1 MSATRWPSLPI
12 CHITGSIPIEPGAAP
27 AETLD
32 WFELTSHF
40 LLGIDTGG
48 TYTDAVLFSEATGVV
63 AKAKALTTRHD
74 LAVGI
79 SGAVEQ
85 VLQKADVPA
94 SAISLVSLS
103 TTLATNALVEGQGG
117 RAGLVMIGFGPD
129 DLKRDGLQDALGS
142 DPVIFLPGGHNVHGG
157 ETPLDMT
164 ALDEALPALANQVSS
179 FAIAGYF
186 AVRNPDHEKRV
197 RDRIREVSHLPVTCS
212 HELSS
217 KLGGPRRALT
227 TLLNARLVSMIDRLI
242 GSCEGFLKSRGID
255 VPMMVVRG
263 DGALISAEEA
273 RLRPIE
279 TILSGPA
286 ASLVGARH
294 LTGLDNA
301 VVSDIGGTTTDV
313 AVLDRGRPRLDAD
326 GAVVGG
332 FRTMV
337 EAVAMRTY
345 GLGGDSEVRINDRGL
360 KAKIDLGPRR
370 LMPLSLAAAL
380 HGDAVLSVL
389 EKQLRVQHASR
400 NNGRLAVRTGLPDH
414 LASGLQP
421 QEQALYERIGA
432 VPISLEN
439 LLTSTPQRAT
449 LDRLVARGL
458 VHICGLT
465 PSDAMHVLGRQ
476 SQWSAEAARL
486 GIELA
491 ARTRDGSGQP
501 IAASPEKM
509 AEMIVDRV
517 TRQSS
522 EVILQAC
529 LGEDG
534 AGAIDPAVS
543 QAVDRALT
551 RAPGIV
557 RFSIGLDRPL
567 VGLGASA
574 PVYYPAIAAM
584 LGTEPAIPDE
594 ADVANAVG
602 AVVGQV
608 RASATVFVTT
618 PEEGIFIVNGAGVSE
633 RFLDQEQAFS
643 AARRRAET
651 MALEAARTNGA
662 DEPASMLREE
672 IDAPEVE
679 GSRKLVEARF
689 IASASGRP
697 RIAHG

>member
-1 MSATRWPSLPI
+1 MTPHL
-12 CHITGSIPIEPGAAP
+12 
-27 AETLD
+27 
-32 WFELTSHF
+32 

-74 LAVGI
+74 LAEGV
-79 SGAVEQ
+79 SGAVET
-85 VLQKADVPA
+85 VLAKARVPV

-117 RAGLVMIGFGPD
+117 RAGLIMIGFGPE
-129 DLKRDGLQDALGS
+129 DLKRDGLQEALGS
-142 DPVIFLPGGHNVHGG
+142 DPVLFLPGGHNVHGG
-157 ETPLDMT
+157 ETPLDMS
-164 ALDEALPALANQVSS
+164 ALDEALPDLSSQVSS

-242 GSCEGFLKSRGID
+242 GSCEDFLKARGID

-263 DGALISAEEA
+263 DGALISAAEA

-286 ASLVGARH
+286 ASLVGARY

-301 VVSDIGGTTTDV
+301 IVSDIGGTTTDV
-313 AVLDRGRPRLDAD
+313 AVLEKGRPRLDAE

-345 GLGGDSEVRINDRGL
+345 GLGGDSEVKINDRGL
-360 KAKIDLGPRR
+360 KARLDLGPRR
-370 LMPLSLAAAL
+370 FLPLSLAAAL

-389 EKQLRVQHASR
+389 EKQLRAPHPGR
-400 NNGRLAVRTGLPDH
+400 HDGRLAVRTGLPDH

-421 QEQALYERIGA
+421 QEQALYGRIGMA
-432 VPISLEN
+432 PVALAD
-439 LLTSTPQRAT
+439 LLVSTPQKAT

-476 SQWSAEAARL
+476 AQWNGEAARL
-486 GIELA
+486 GLEIA
-491 ARTRDGSGQP
+491 ARTKDGSGQP
-501 IAASPEKM
+501 IAASVE
-509 AEMIVDRV
+509 ALAQMIVDRL

-522 EVILQAC
+522 EAILQAC
-529 LGEDG
+529 LSEDS
-534 AGAIDPAVS
+534 AAIDPTAS
-543 QAVDRALT
+543 LAVDRALK
-551 RAPGIV
+551 REPGIV
-557 RFSIGLDRPL
+557 RFSISLDRPL

-574 PVYYPAIAAM
+574 PVYYPAIAEM
-584 LGTEPAIPDE
+584 LSTEAAIPEE

-608 RASATVFVTT
+608 RATVTVFVTT
-618 PEEGIFIVNGAGVSE
+618 PEEGIFIVNGAGASE
-633 RFLDQEQAFS
+633 RFVDQQEAFGV
-643 AARRRAET
+643 ARRRAET
-651 MALEAARTNGA
+651 MALESARANGA
-662 DEPASMLREE
+662 EEPAAVLREE

-679 GSRKLVEARF
+679 GSRKLIEARF

-697 RIAHG
+697 RIAHHAF

>member
-1 MSATRWPSLPI
+1 MTDHL
-12 CHITGSIPIEPGAAP
+12 
-27 AETLD
+27 
-32 WFELTSHF
+32 

-48 TYTDAVLFSEATGVV
+48 TYTDAVLFSETHGVV
-63 AKAKALTTRHD
+63 AKAKALTTRND
-74 LAVGI
+74 LSVGI
-79 SGAVEQ
+79 AGAVEA
-85 VLQKADVPA
+85 VLEQAKVSA
-94 SAISLVSLS
+94 SAIGLVSLS

-129 DLKRDGLQDALGS
+129 DLKRDGLQEALGT

-157 ETPLDMT
+157 ETLLDMT
-164 ALDEALPALANQVSS
+164 LLDEALPQLATQVAS
-179 FAIAGYF
+179 FAVAGYF
-186 AVRNPDHEKRV
+186 AVRNPAHEQRV

-242 GSCEGFLKSRGID
+242 GACEGFLKARGID

-263 DGALISAEEA
+263 DGALISAAEA

-313 AVLDRGRPRLDAD
+313 AVLDQGRPRLDGE

-337 EAVAMRTY
+337 EAVAMRTF

-360 KAKIDLGPRR
+360 QAKIDLGPRR
-370 LMPLSLAAAL
+370 FLPLSLAAVA
-380 HGDAVLSVL
+380 HEEAVISVL
-389 EKQLRVQHASR
+389 ERQLRTAHAGR
-400 NNGRLAVRTGLPDH
+400 HDGRLAVRTGLPDH

-421 QEQALYERIGA
+421 QETALYERIGA
-432 VPISLEN
+432 VPVALES
-439 LLTSTPQRAT
+439 LLTSTLQKAT

-476 SQWSAEAARL
+476 DQWNATAARL
-486 GIELA
+486 GAELA
-491 ARTRDGSGQP
+491 ARVKDGSGKP
-501 IAASPEKM
+501 IAAS
-509 AEMIVDRV
+509 AEALSDMIVARL
-517 TRQSS
+517 TRQSA
-522 EVILQAC
+522 EVILASC
-529 LGEDG
+529 LAEDG
-534 AGAIDPAVS
+534 AAIDPAVS
-543 QAVDRALT
+543 LAVDRALK
-551 RAPGIV
+551 REPGIV
-557 RFSIGLDRPL
+557 AFSLSLDRPL

-574 PVYYPAIAAM
+574 PVYYPAIAEM
-584 LGTEPAIPDE
+584 LGAQSQIPAE
-594 ADVANAVG
+594 AGVANAVG
-602 AVVGQV
+602 AIVGQV
-608 RASATVFVTT
+608 RASVTVFVTA
-618 PEEGIFIVNGAGVSE
+618 PDEGIFIVNGAGPSS
-633 RFLDQEQAFS
+633 RFLDQDQAFA
-643 AARRRAET
+643 AARERAQVA
-651 MALEAARTNGA
+651 ALASARANGA
-662 DEPASMLREE
+662 DEPVLVMREE
-672 IDAPEVE
+672 IDAPEIE

-689 IASASGRP
+689 TAIAIGRP

>member
-1 MSATRWPSLPI
+1 MTPHL
-12 CHITGSIPIEPGAAP
+12 
-27 AETLD
+27 
-32 WFELTSHF
+32 F
-40 LLGIDTGG
+40 LGIDTGG

-74 LAVGI
+74 LAEGV
-79 SGAVEQ
+79 SGAVET
-85 VLQKADVPA
+85 VLAKARVPV

-117 RAGLVMIGFGPD
+117 RAGLIMIGFGPE
-129 DLKRDGLQDALGS
+129 DLKRDGLQEALGS
-142 DPVIFLPGGHNVHGG
+142 DPVLFLPGGHNVHGG
-157 ETPLDMT
+157 ETPLDMS
-164 ALDEALPALANQVSS
+164 ALDETLPDLSSQVSS

-242 GSCEGFLKSRGID
+242 GSCEDFLKARGID

-263 DGALISAEEA
+263 DGALISAAEA

-286 ASLVGARH
+286 ASLVGARY

-301 VVSDIGGTTTDV
+301 IVSDIGGTTTDV
-313 AVLDRGRPRLDAD
+313 AVLEKGRPRLDAE

-345 GLGGDSEVRINDRGL
+345 GLGGDSEVKINDRGL
-360 KAKIDLGPRR
+360 KARLDLGPRR
-370 LMPLSLAAAL
+370 FLPLSLAAAL

-389 EKQLRVQHASR
+389 EKQLRAPHAGR
-400 NNGRLAVRTGLPDH
+400 HDGRLAVRTGLPDH

-421 QEQALYERIGA
+421 QEQALYGRIGMA
-432 VPISLEN
+432 PVALAD
-439 LLTSTPQRAT
+439 LLVSTPQKAT

-476 SQWSAEAARL
+476 AQWNGEAARL
-486 GIELA
+486 GLEIA
-491 ARTRDGSGQP
+491 ARTKDGSGQP
-501 IAASPEKM
+501 IAASVE
-509 AEMIVDRV
+509 ALAQMIVDRL

-522 EVILQAC
+522 EAILQAC
-529 LGEDG
+529 LSEDS
-534 AGAIDPAVS
+534 AAIDPTAS
-543 QAVDRALT
+543 LAVDRALK
-551 RAPGIV
+551 REPGIV
-557 RFSIGLDRPL
+557 RFSISLDRPL

-574 PVYYPAIAAM
+574 PVYYPAIAEM
-584 LGTEPAIPDE
+584 LSTEAAIPEE

-608 RASATVFVTT
+608 RATVTVFVTT
-618 PEEGIFIVNGAGVSE
+618 PEEGIFIVNGAGASE
-633 RFLDQEQAFS
+633 RFVDQQEAFGV
-643 AARRRAET
+643 ARRRAET
-651 MALEAARTNGA
+651 MALESARANGA
-662 DEPASMLREE
+662 EEPAAVLREE

-679 GSRKLVEARF
+679 GSRKLIEARF

-697 RIAHG
+697 RIAHHAF

>member
-1 MSATRWPSLPI
+1 MDALVTDHL
-12 CHITGSIPIEPGAAP
+12 
-27 AETLD
+27 
-32 WFELTSHF
+32 

-48 TYTDAVLFSEATGVV
+48 TYTDAVLFSETRGVV

-74 LAVGI
+74 LSVGI
-79 SGAVEQ
+79 AGAVEA
-85 VLQKADVPA
+85 VLEQAKAPA
-94 SAISLVSLS
+94 SAIGLVSLS

-117 RAGLVMIGFGPD
+117 RAGLVMIGFGPE
-129 DLKRDGLQDALGS
+129 DLKRDGLQEALGT

-157 ETPLDMT
+157 ETLLDMT
-164 ALDEALPALANQVSS
+164 LLDEALPQLATQVAS
-179 FAIAGYF
+179 FAVAGYF
-186 AVRNPDHEKRV
+186 AVRNPAHEQRV

-212 HELSS
+212 QELSS

-242 GSCEGFLKSRGID
+242 GACEGFLKTRGID

-263 DGALISAEEA
+263 DGALISAAEA

-313 AVLDRGRPRLDAD
+313 AVLDKGRPRLDGE

-337 EAVAMRTY
+337 EAVAMRTF

-360 KAKIDLGPRR
+360 QAKIDLGPRR
-370 LMPLSLAAAL
+370 FLPLSLAAVEHEA
-380 HGDAVLSVL
+380 AVISVL
-389 EKQLRVQHASR
+389 ERQLRTAHVGR
-400 NNGRLAVRTGLPDH
+400 YDGRLAVRTGLPDH

-421 QEQALYERIGA
+421 QELALYERIGA
-432 VPISLEN
+432 VPVALES
-439 LLTSTPQRAT
+439 LLTSTLQKAT

-476 SQWSAEAARL
+476 DQWNATAARL
-486 GIELA
+486 GAELA
-491 ARTRDGSGQP
+491 ARVKDGSGKP
-501 IAASPEKM
+501 IAASAEVLS
-509 AEMIVDRV
+509 EMIVARL
-517 TRQSS
+517 TRQSA
-522 EVILQAC
+522 EVILASC
-529 LGEDG
+529 LAEDG
-534 AGAIDPAVS
+534 AAIDPAVS
-543 QAVDRALT
+543 LAVDRALK
-551 RAPGIV
+551 REPGIV
-557 RFSIGLDRPL
+557 AFSLSLDRPL

-584 LGTEPAIPDE
+584 LGAESSIPAE
-594 ADVANAVG
+594 AGVANAVG
-602 AVVGQV
+602 AIVGQV
-608 RASATVFVTT
+608 RASVTVFVTA
-618 PEEGIFIVNGAGVSE
+618 PDEGIFIVNGAGPSS
-633 RFLDQEQAFS
+633 RFLDQEQAFA
-643 AARRRAET
+643 AARERAQVA
-651 MALEAARTNGA
+651 ALASARASGA
-662 DEPASMLREE
+662 DEPALVMREE
-672 IDAPEVE
+672 IDAPEIE

-689 IASASGRP
+689 TAVASGRP
-697 RIAHG
+697 RIAHD

>member
-1 MSATRWPSLPI
+1 M
-12 CHITGSIPIEPGAAP
+12 
-27 AETLD
+27 
-32 WFELTSHF
+32 TSHL

-48 TYTDAVLFSEATGVV
+48 TYTDAVLFSEAAGVV

-74 LAVGI
+74 LAEGI
-79 SGAVEQ
+79 SGAVEA
-85 VLQKADVPA
+85 VLEKAKVPV
-94 SAISLVSLS
+94 SVISLVSLS

-117 RAGLVMIGFGPD
+117 RAGLVMIGFGSE
-129 DLKRDGLQDALGS
+129 DLKRDGLQEALGS

-157 ETPLDMT
+157 ETPLDMSM
-164 ALDEALPALANQVSS
+164 LDEALPRLATEVSS

-197 RDRIREVSHLPVTCS
+197 RERIREVSHLPVTCS

-227 TLLNARLVSMIDRLI
+227 TLLNARLVSMIDRLV
-242 GSCEGFLKSRGID
+242 GSCEDFLKARGID

-263 DGALISAEEA
+263 DGALISAAEA

-286 ASLVGARH
+286 ASLVGARY
-294 LTGLDNA
+294 LTGLENA

-313 AVLDRGRPRLDAD
+313 AVLDAGRPRLDAD

-345 GLGGDSEVRINDRGL
+345 GLGGDSEVKINDRGL

-370 LMPLSLAAAL
+370 VLPLSLAAAL
-380 HGDAVLSVL
+380 HGDAVICVL
-389 EKQLRVQHASR
+389 DKHLRATHAGR
-400 NNGRLAVRTGLPDH
+400 HDGRLAVRTGLPDH

-421 QEQALYERIGA
+421 QEQALYDRIGT
-432 VPISLEN
+432 VPVALAELIL
-439 LLTSTPQRAT
+439 STPQKAT

-458 VHICGLT
+458 VHICALT

-476 SQWSAEAARL
+476 SQWNSEAALL
-486 GIELA
+486 GLKIA
-491 ARTRDGSGQP
+491 ARTKDGSGQP
-501 IAASPEKM
+501 IAGS
-509 AEMIVDRV
+509 AEMLAQMIVDRL

-529 LGEDG
+529 LHEDG
-534 AGAIDPAVS
+534 AGAIDPAAS
-543 QAVDRALT
+543 LAVDRALK
-551 RAPGIV
+551 RKPGIV
-557 RFSIGLDRPL
+557 RFSLGLDRPL

-584 LGTEPAIPDE
+584 LATEAAIPAE

-608 RASATVFVTT
+608 RATVTVFVTT
-618 PEEGIFIVNGAGVSE
+618 PEEGIFIVNGAGASE
-633 RFLDQEQAFS
+633 RFLDQEAAFG
-643 AARRRAET
+643 AARRRAEV
-651 MALEAARTNGA
+651 MALQTARANGA
-662 DEPASMLREE
+662 EEPAATSWEE

-679 GSRKLVEARF
+679 GGRKLVEARF

-697 RIAHG
+697 RIAHRAG

>member
-1 MSATRWPSLPI
+1 MTPHL
-12 CHITGSIPIEPGAAP
+12 
-27 AETLD
+27 
-32 WFELTSHF
+32 

-48 TYTDAVLFSEATGVV
+48 TYTDAVLFGEATGVV

-74 LAVGI
+74 LAEGV
-79 SGAVEQ
+79 SGAVEA
-85 VLQKADVPA
+85 VLAKARVPV

-117 RAGLVMIGFGPD
+117 RAGLIMIGFGPE
-129 DLKRDGLQDALGS
+129 DLKRDGLQEALGS
-142 DPVIFLPGGHNVHGG
+142 DPVLFLPGGHNVHGG
-157 ETPLDMT
+157 ETPLDMS
-164 ALDEALPALANQVSS
+164 ALDEALPGLSSQVSS

-242 GSCEGFLKSRGID
+242 GSCEDFLKVRGID

-263 DGALISAEEA
+263 DGALISAAEA

-286 ASLVGARH
+286 ASLVGARY

-301 VVSDIGGTTTDV
+301 IVSDIGGTTTDV
-313 AVLDRGRPRLDAD
+313 AVLEKGRPRLDAE

-345 GLGGDSEVRINDRGL
+345 GLGGDSEVKINDRGL
-360 KAKIDLGPRR
+360 KARLDLGPRR
-370 LMPLSLAAAL
+370 FLPLSLAAAL

-389 EKQLRVQHASR
+389 EKQLRAPHPGR
-400 NNGRLAVRTGLPDH
+400 HDGRLAVRTGLPDH

-421 QEQALYERIGA
+421 QEQALYGRIGMA
-432 VPISLEN
+432 PVALAD
-439 LLTSTPQRAT
+439 LLVSTPQKAT

-476 SQWSAEAARL
+476 AQWNGEAARL
-486 GIELA
+486 GLEIA
-491 ARTRDGSGQP
+491 ARTKDGSGQP
-501 IAASPEKM
+501 IAASVE
-509 AEMIVDRV
+509 ALAQMIVDRL

-522 EVILQAC
+522 EAILQAC
-529 LGEDG
+529 LSEDS
-534 AGAIDPAVS
+534 AAIDPAAS
-543 QAVDRALT
+543 LAVDRALK
-551 RAPGIV
+551 REPGIV
-557 RFSIGLDRPL
+557 RFSISLDRPL

-574 PVYYPAIAAM
+574 PVYYPAIAEM
-584 LGTEPAIPDE
+584 LSTEAAIPAE

-608 RASATVFVTT
+608 RATVTVFVTT
-618 PEEGIFIVNGAGVSE
+618 PEEGIFIVNGAGASE
-633 RFLDQEQAFS
+633 RFVDQQEAFGV
-643 AARRRAET
+643 ARRRAET
-651 MALEAARTNGA
+651 MALESARANGA
-662 DEPASMLREE
+662 EEPAAVLREE

-679 GSRKLVEARF
+679 GSRKLIEARF

-697 RIAHG
+697 RIAHHAL

>member
-1 MSATRWPSLPI
+1 MTPHL
-12 CHITGSIPIEPGAAP
+12 
-27 AETLD
+27 
-32 WFELTSHF
+32 

-74 LAVGI
+74 LAEGV
-79 SGAVEQ
+79 SGAVET
-85 VLQKADVPA
+85 VLAKARVPV

-117 RAGLVMIGFGPD
+117 RAGLIMIGFGPE
-129 DLKRDGLQDALGS
+129 DLKRDGLQEALGS
-142 DPVIFLPGGHNVHGG
+142 DPVLFLPGGHNVHGG
-157 ETPLDMT
+157 ETPLDMS
-164 ALDEALPALANQVSS
+164 ALDETLPDLSSQVSS

-242 GSCEGFLKSRGID
+242 GSCEDFLKARGID

-263 DGALISAEEA
+263 DGALISAAEA

-286 ASLVGARH
+286 ASLVGARY

-301 VVSDIGGTTTDV
+301 IVSDIGGTTTDV
-313 AVLDRGRPRLDAD
+313 AVLEKGRPRLDAD

-345 GLGGDSEVRINDRGL
+345 GLGGDSEVKINDRGL
-360 KAKIDLGPRR
+360 KARLDLGPRR
-370 LMPLSLAAAL
+370 FLPLSLAAAL

-389 EKQLRVQHASR
+389 EKQLRAPHPGR
-400 NNGRLAVRTGLPDH
+400 HDGRLAVRTGLPDH

-421 QEQALYERIGA
+421 QEQALYGRIGMA
-432 VPISLEN
+432 PVALAD
-439 LLTSTPQRAT
+439 LLVSTPQKAT

-476 SQWSAEAARL
+476 AQWNGEAARL
-486 GIELA
+486 GLEIA
-491 ARTRDGSGQP
+491 ARTKDGSGQP
-501 IAASPEKM
+501 IAASVE
-509 AEMIVDRV
+509 ALAQMIVDRL

-522 EVILQAC
+522 EAILQAC
-529 LGEDG
+529 LSEDS
-534 AGAIDPAVS
+534 AAIDPTAS
-543 QAVDRALT
+543 LAVDRALK
-551 RAPGIV
+551 REPGIV
-557 RFSIGLDRPL
+557 RFSISLDRPL

-574 PVYYPAIAAM
+574 PVYYPAIAEM
-584 LGTEPAIPDE
+584 LSTEAAIPAE

-608 RASATVFVTT
+608 RATVTVFVTT
-618 PEEGIFIVNGAGVSE
+618 PEEGIFIVNGAGASE
-633 RFLDQEQAFS
+633 RFVDQQEAFGV
-643 AARRRAET
+643 ARRRAET
-651 MALEAARTNGA
+651 MALESARANGA
-662 DEPASMLREE
+662 EEPAAVLREE

-679 GSRKLVEARF
+679 GSRKLIEARF

-697 RIAHG
+697 RIAHHAF

>member
-1 MSATRWPSLPI
+1 MDALVTDHL
-12 CHITGSIPIEPGAAP
+12 
-27 AETLD
+27 
-32 WFELTSHF
+32 

-48 TYTDAVLFSEATGVV
+48 TYTDAVLFSETHGVV

-74 LAVGI
+74 LSVGI
-79 SGAVEQ
+79 AGAVDA
-85 VLQKADVPA
+85 VLAQAKAPA
-94 SAISLVSLS
+94 SAIGLVSLS

-129 DLKRDGLQDALGS
+129 DLKRDGLQEALGT

-157 ETPLDMT
+157 ETLLDMT
-164 ALDEALPALANQVSS
+164 LLDEALPQLANQVAS
-179 FAIAGYF
+179 FAVAGYF
-186 AVRNPDHEKRV
+186 AVRNPAHEQRV
-197 RDRIREVSHLPVTCS
+197 RDRIREMSHLPVTCS

-242 GSCEGFLKSRGID
+242 GACEGFLKARGIY

-263 DGALISAEEA
+263 DGALISAAEA

-313 AVLDRGRPRLDAD
+313 AVLDKGRPRLDGE

-337 EAVAMRTY
+337 EAVAMRTF

-360 KAKIDLGPRR
+360 QAKIDLGPRR
-370 LMPLSLAAAL
+370 FLPLSLAAVEHEA
-380 HGDAVLSVL
+380 AVISVL
-389 EKQLRVQHASR
+389 ERQLRTAHVGR
-400 NNGRLAVRTGLPDH
+400 YDGRLAVRTGLPDH

-421 QEQALYERIGA
+421 QETALYERIGA
-432 VPISLEN
+432 VPVALES
-439 LLTSTPQRAT
+439 LLTSTLQKAT

-476 SQWSAEAARL
+476 DQWNTTAARL
-486 GIELA
+486 GAELA
-491 ARTRDGSGQP
+491 ARVKDGSGKP
-501 IAASPEKM
+501 IAPSAEALS
-509 AEMIVDRV
+509 EMIVARL
-517 TRQSS
+517 TRQSA
-522 EVILQAC
+522 EVILASC
-529 LGEDG
+529 LAEDG
-534 AGAIDPAVS
+534 AAIDPAVS
-543 QAVDRALT
+543 LAVDRALK
-551 RAPGIV
+551 REPGIV
-557 RFSIGLDRPL
+557 AFSLSLDRPL

-584 LGTEPAIPDE
+584 LGAESSIPAE
-594 ADVANAVG
+594 AGVANAVG
-602 AVVGQV
+602 AIVGQV
-608 RASATVFVTT
+608 RASVTVFVTA
-618 PEEGIFIVNGAGVSE
+618 PDEGIFIVNGAGSSS
-633 RFLDQEQAFS
+633 RFLDQEQAFAS
-643 AARRRAET
+643 ARERAQGAALASARG
-651 MALEAARTNGA
+651 NGA
-662 DEPASMLREE
+662 DEPALVMREE
-672 IDAPEVE
+672 IDAPEIE

-689 IASASGRP
+689 TAVASGRP
-697 RIAHG
+697 RIAHT

>member
-1 MSATRWPSLPI
+1 M
-12 CHITGSIPIEPGAAP
+12 
-27 AETLD
+27 
-32 WFELTSHF
+32 
-40 LLGIDTGG
+40 
-48 TYTDAVLFSEATGVV
+48 
-63 AKAKALTTRHD
+63 
-74 LAVGI
+74 
-79 SGAVEQ
+79 
-85 VLQKADVPA
+85 
-94 SAISLVSLS
+94 
-103 TTLATNALVEGQGG
+103 
-117 RAGLVMIGFGPD
+117 
-129 DLKRDGLQDALGS
+129 
-142 DPVIFLPGGHNVHGG
+142 
-157 ETPLDMT
+157 
-164 ALDEALPALANQVSS
+164 
-179 FAIAGYF
+179 
-186 AVRNPDHEKRV
+186 
-197 RDRIREVSHLPVTCS
+197 
-212 HELSS
+212 
-217 KLGGPRRALT
+217 
-227 TLLNARLVSMIDRLI
+227 
-242 GSCEGFLKSRGID
+242 
-255 VPMMVVRG
+255 
-263 DGALISAEEA
+263 
-273 RLRPIE
+273 
-279 TILSGPA
+279 
-286 ASLVGARH
+286 
-294 LTGLDNA
+294 
-301 VVSDIGGTTTDV
+301 
-313 AVLDRGRPRLDAD
+313 
-326 GAVVGG
+326 
-332 FRTMV
+332 
-337 EAVAMRTY
+337 
-345 GLGGDSEVRINDRGL
+345 
-360 KAKIDLGPRR
+360 
-370 LMPLSLAAAL
+370 
-380 HGDAVLSVL
+380 
-389 EKQLRVQHASR
+389 
-400 NNGRLAVRTGLPDH
+400 
-414 LASGLQP
+414 
-421 QEQALYERIGA
+421 
-432 VPISLEN
+432 PISLEN

-476 SQWSAEAARL
+476 SQWSIEAARL

-501 IAASPEKM
+501 IAASAEAM

-543 QAVDRALT
+543 QAVDRALM

-574 PVYYPAIAAM
+574 PVYYPAIADM

-608 RASATVFVTT
+608 RASVTVFVTT

-633 RFLDQEQAFS
+633 RFLDQDQAFS

-651 MALEAARTNGA
+651 MALQAARTNGA